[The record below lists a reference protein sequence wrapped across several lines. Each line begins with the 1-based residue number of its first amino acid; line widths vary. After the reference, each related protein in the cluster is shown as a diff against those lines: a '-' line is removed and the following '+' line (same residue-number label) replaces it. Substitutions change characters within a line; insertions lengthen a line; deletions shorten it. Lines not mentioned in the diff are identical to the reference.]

1 MFRVM
6 DVAAGEKKDLD
17 LLGSCCVDLNF
28 YFLFNMLRRPIA
40 ASTTPTS
47 SLIPAEIQVSDHPC
61 QRLTPR
67 ARLRA
72 RTAPLSSSQQQP
84 PTAAAL
90 RHVAQFFARPSAR
103 AVAAATC
110 ALRRGRSSLLG

>member
-40 ASTTPTS
+40 ASTTPAS

-67 ARLRA
+67 VEPRA
-72 RTAPLSSSQQQP
+72 GLLAGGKAPWDRQGGCCVGGAPFGSPL
-84 PTAAAL
+84 
-90 RHVAQFFARPSAR
+90 
-103 AVAAATC
+103 
-110 ALRRGRSSLLG
+110 